1 MPSVSSWA
9 FPALGSARAL
19 QVINAGAIIG
29 CYQFAGAAPHPVD
42 LSGLIENIWKLSFPK
57 QKSCWDCELEQG
69 FFFSLFSVSFSL
81 PISPSPH
88 WTGFK
93 KENSKPC
100 LKAICGRRW
109 AQLWSWFFTSGESQ
123 TCCRI
128 LCVPISLC
136 MCIKTSLCCRWGGR
150 EGIWGLSAWSVMWV
164 FFFIP
169 HILHHESRGA
179 SQMGVKNAS
188 VVCCKNR

>member
-1 MPSVSSWA
+1 MLSICRSCSTPSWPLRPDRKHLEIVLPKA
-9 FPALGSARAL
+9 EKLLGLWIRAG
-19 QVINAGAIIG
+19 V
-29 CYQFAGAAPHPVD
+29 
-42 LSGLIENIWKLSFPK
+42 
-57 QKSCWDCELEQG
+57 
-69 FFFSLFSVSFSL
+69 FFSAFSQCPF
-81 PISPSPH
+81 PCPSPPLLTEQDLKRRIQSPA
-88 WTGFK
+88 W
-93 KENSKPC
+93 KPFVGGDGHSSE
-100 LKAICGRRW
+100 AD
-109 AQLWSWFFTSGESQ
+109 FFTSGESQ

>member
-1 MPSVSSWA
+1 MLSICRSCSTPSWPLRPDRKHLEIVLPKA
-9 FPALGSARAL
+9 EKLLGLWIRA
-19 QVINAGAIIG
+19 G
-29 CYQFAGAAPHPVD
+29 F
-42 LSGLIENIWKLSFPK
+42 
-57 QKSCWDCELEQG
+57 